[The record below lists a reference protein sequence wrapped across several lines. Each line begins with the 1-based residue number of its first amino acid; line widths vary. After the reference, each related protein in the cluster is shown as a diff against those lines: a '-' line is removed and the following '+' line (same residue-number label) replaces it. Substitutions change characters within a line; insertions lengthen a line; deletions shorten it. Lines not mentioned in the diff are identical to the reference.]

1 MTLTLEQAKIVFE
14 GLHDGYKP
22 VESRLQLGKN
32 TALEDPNVIQ
42 HLLGYR
48 VPEEYKNGKLPLF
61 DDVNNETK
69 DIIAPYISK
78 ALEIIEQNTKSL
90 DYIFLILS
98 TDWCGPA
105 RHVKHIHTLLQD
117 NPQRN
122 ITFSVPIPLYI
133 DTNDPVYHKFYWN
146 YRETLYPKIT
156 YTSHERMEKVKVE
169 YSSIDIPKFSYSSL
183 LFDSSRSIHYI
194 DNTPHMYLWVVC
206 DAVEL
211 LDDTKLVNGVH
222 IKTHGDI
229 DAA

>member
-1 MTLTLEQAKIVFE
+1 MTLTLDQAKTVFK
-14 GLHDGYKP
+14 GLQAGYKP

-32 TALEDPNVIQ
+32 TALEDPEVIQ
-42 HLLGYR
+42 HLLGYK
-48 VPEEYKNGKLPLF
+48 VPNEYKSGKLPLF
-61 DDVNNETK
+61 DDIDLKTK
-69 DIIAPYISK
+69 EIIAPYINK
-78 ALEIIEQNTKSL
+78 ALGIIEQNTKSV

-98 TDWCGPA
+98 TDWCGKK

-133 DTNDPVYHKFYWN
+133 DNEHPVYHKFYWN

-156 YTSHERMEKVKVE
+156 YTSHDRMEKINVE
-169 YSSIDIPKFSYSSL
+169 YSSIDIPKLSYSSL

-211 LDDTKLVNGVH
+211 LDNTKLVNGIH

-229 DAA
+229 NAA